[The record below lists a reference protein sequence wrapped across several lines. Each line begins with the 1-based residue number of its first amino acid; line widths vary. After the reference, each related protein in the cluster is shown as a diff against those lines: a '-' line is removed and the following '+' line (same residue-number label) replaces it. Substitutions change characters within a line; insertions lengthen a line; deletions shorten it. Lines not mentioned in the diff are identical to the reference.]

1 MLQRLDRFGCF
12 GLQYQIHFI
21 QLLQKPYCFYAF
33 LFSNRNYMSPCS
45 HAMNAPRL
53 SFRFV
58 SLQDHM
64 MLGSQLIVTQLN
76 LPPTLANMLTS
87 ILFSRCMHKY
97 LARHAAGIHLGLT
110 RAFAFAYLTEISRT
124 SPIKAWL
131 LNLRNLSPC

>member
-1 MLQRLDRFGCF
+1 
-12 GLQYQIHFI
+12 
-21 QLLQKPYCFYAF
+21 
-33 LFSNRNYMSPCS
+33 
-45 HAMNAPRL
+45 
-53 SFRFV
+53 
-58 SLQDHM
+58 

-87 ILFSRCMHKY
+87 ILFSRCMRKY
-97 LARHAAGIHLGLT
+97 LAMHAAGIHLGLT